1 MDFWTRMESIGPQS
15 VLADGVELREG
26 SRVRLHP
33 RSRGDIFDMALDGQI
48 GVVESV
54 EEDDAGEFQVVVVLA
69 DDPGRDL
76 GEARMPGHR
85 FFFSLTDVEPLGEA
99 DAGGTTGPRVLVAG
113 IGNLFLGD
121 DGFGVEVVRQLAERE
136 LPSGVDVVDFGI
148 RGMDLA
154 FALQRDYQT
163 VIFVDTAARGEAP
176 GTLSVIEPALPHDGE
191 VSMDTHGMDPVK
203 VLRLAREMGG
213 ITAHT
218 LRVVA
223 CEPENVLTGA
233 PDEDVVMEL
242 SGPVRAAIDEA
253 ARLVET
259 LVAEFTA
266 ATPAS
271 GAPNESQETKGG
283 STQ

>member
-1 MDFWTRMESIGPQS
+1 MDFWTRMESLGPSS
-15 VLADGVELREG
+15 VLAGGVELREG

-33 RSRGDIFDMALDGQI
+33 RSRGDIFDTALDGRI
-48 GVVESV
+48 AVVESI
-54 EEDDAGEFQVVVVLA
+54 EEDDAGEFQVAVVLA

-85 FFFSLTDVEPLGEA
+85 FFFSLPDVEPLGG
-99 DAGGTTGPRVLVAG
+99 AGEGAAGPRVLVAG

-121 DGFGVEVVRQLAERE
+121 DGFGVEVVRQLSERE
-136 LPSGVDVVDFGI
+136 LPPGVDVVDFGI

-163 VIFVDTAARGEAP
+163 VIFVDTAARGEDP
-176 GTLSVIEPALPHDGE
+176 GTLSVIEPALPRDGE
-191 VSMDTHGMDPVK
+191 VTMDTHGMDPVK

-223 CEPENVLTGA
+223 CEPENVLTGS
-233 PDEDVVMEL
+233 PDEDMVMEL
-242 SGPVRAAIDEA
+242 SEPVRAAIGEA
-253 ARLVET
+253 AGLVET

-266 ATPAS
+266 APATS
-271 GAPNESQETKGG
+271 GAPKESQNTKGG
-283 STQ
+283 STR